1 MQAKD
6 LSLEERIDIVNSVI
20 ENTITTQSKNM
31 ILAEKLK
38 DNSKWLQ
45 AYEMKSFCET
55 IKSILDRDYDIAI

>member
-6 LSLEERIDIVNSVI
+6 LSLEERLDIVNSVI

-31 ILAEKLK
+31 RLAKKLK

-45 AYEMKSFCET
+45 AYELKSFCET
-55 IKSILDRDYDIAI
+55 IKSILDGDYDITI